1 MGIFGRRRRKG
12 PAGGEVDRGDEG
24 PAPSGAEGTD
34 DAGADPDGGTDAG
47 NVVGDTGEDDA
58 SGGRPDGPY
67 DVSEAPDD
75 GLARMDLGSIRL
87 PVPDGSQVQVEM
99 DQASQTVRA
108 VHVVTGYGQVT
119 VTAYAAP
126 RSGGL
131 WREVSQELADQLRS
145 DGARVTLGRGEWGME
160 LSAVVNDVALR
171 FVGVDGPR
179 WMLRGVIAGPQSEA
193 ATAPEVLRSIVRGT
207 VVDRGEDPMPVRTP
221 LSITLP
227 EAVAAHVAGQAR
239 QQQGQQNQQQGQ
251 QNQQR
256 A

>member
-12 PAGGEVDRGDEG
+12 SAGEQVDRGDEG
-24 PAPSGAEGTD
+24 PAPDGTGGTD
-34 DAGADPDGGTDAG
+34 DAGADPDGGTDAEG
-47 NVVGDTGEDDA
+47 VAGDTDEGDA
-58 SGGRPDGPY
+58 GDGRSDGPY

-193 ATAPEVLRSIVRGT
+193 ATAPDVLRSIVRST
-207 VVDRGEDPMPVRTP
+207 VVDRGADPMPVRTP
-221 LSITLP
+221 LPITLP

-239 QQQGQQNQQQGQ
+239 QQQGQQNQQEQ